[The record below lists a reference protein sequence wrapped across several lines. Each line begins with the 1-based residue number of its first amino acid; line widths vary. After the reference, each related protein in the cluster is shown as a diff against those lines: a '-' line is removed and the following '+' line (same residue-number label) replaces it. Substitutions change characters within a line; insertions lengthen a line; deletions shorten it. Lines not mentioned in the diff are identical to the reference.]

1 MSIEKVATLRS
12 KSLVLT
18 APAFDGWERLRR
30 IAVPALTALCALLLW
45 EFSCRF
51 FEVSKATAPAPSDVV
66 SVLFRG
72 YEVIWP
78 HAAATLSEVV
88 LGFFCATTL
97 GLVLAFLITLYKPV
111 KEAVFPNLVLL
122 QFTPK
127 IALAPLFI
135 VWFGI
140 ETESRVAFSTF
151 MGFFP
156 VMISTITGLST
167 APPHLVRF
175 AQSLRAT
182 NWQIF
187 KTLRVPTALPYIFS
201 SSKIAVSLSLIG
213 IVVGEFITSQ
223 RGLGYLILF
232 ASSKADTALIFAAV
246 VCLSTG
252 GMLLFGIVA
261 AVEKVV
267 LRKYRTF

>member
-1 MSIEKVATLRS
+1 MSNEEVAALPQPRPTWPL
-12 KSLVLT
+12 
-18 APAFDGWERLRR
+18 PEFNGWARLRR
-30 IAVPALTALCALLLW
+30 LAAPAGTALLVLLLW
-45 EFSCRF
+45 EAACRF
-51 FEVSKATAPAPSDVV
+51 FDISKATVPAPSDVV
-66 SVLFRG
+66 SVLHRG
-72 YEVIWP
+72 FGVILP
-78 HAAATLSEVV
+78 HAEATLSEVV
-88 LGFFCATTL
+88 IGFFCATTL
-97 GLVLAFLITLYKPV
+97 GLLLAVLITLFRPV

-140 ETESRVAFSTF
+140 ETESRVAFATF

-156 VMISTITGLST
+156 VMISAITGLST

-182 NWQIF
+182 RWQIF
-187 KTLRVPTALPYIFS
+187 TTLRIPTALPYIFS

-232 ASSKADTALIFAAV
+232 ASSKADTPLIFAAV
-246 VCLSTG
+246 ACLSAG
-252 GMLLFGIVA
+252 GMLLFGVVT